1 MEIGTSDFEKKEA
14 EPPSNLVFKI
24 NPYLRKLAEVSGAIK
39 KQFFPSAEENNTC
52 DFSSED
58 PLGEDKNILVKG
70 LVQKYPRRVLLEL
83 TMSCAAYCRF
93 CTRRRKVSDI
103 KEGQL
108 SKKDIENVVDYLKKH
123 EDINEVVIS
132 GGDPLM
138 AQDILVYA
146 LEKLGKLKQ
155 LTILRV
161 HTRVP
166 VSNPR
171 LVGSKVL
178 DAFTRIKKQVF
189 YLSVHFD
196 HPDEITKETISAIG
210 KIRKTGA
217 ILLSQTVFLQGV
229 NDSVETLR
237 VLFTRLAELGI
248 RPYYIYRCDPVKGA
262 EHFLVP
268 FEKEIQ
274 IMTDLKKEVSGIAY
288 PMYVIDA
295 PGGSGKVPVGLN
307 FWKGER
313 RFFWDYEGKKIE
325 VVGP

>member
-1 MEIGTSDFEKKEA
+1 MEIGTSDFEKKEE

-24 NPYLRKLAEVSGAIK
+24 NPYLRKLAGVSAAVK
-39 KQFFPSAEENNTC
+39 RQFFPSAEENEVC

-58 PLGEDKNILVKG
+58 PLDEDKNILVKG

-93 CTRRRKVSDI
+93 CTRRRMVSDI
-103 KEGQL
+103 KKGQL
-108 SKKDIENVVDYLKKH
+108 EKKDIENVVDYLKKH
-123 EDINEVVIS
+123 EDINEVIIS

-146 LEKLGKLKQ
+146 LEKLSKLKQ

-171 LVGSKVL
+171 LVGKKVL
-178 DAFTRIKKQVF
+178 DAFARIKKQAF
-189 YLSVHFD
+189 YLSIHCE
-196 HPDEITKETISAIG
+196 HPDEITKEVTLAIS

-217 ILLSQTVFLQGV
+217 VLLSQTVFLKGV
-229 NDSVETLR
+229 NDSVETLKN
-237 VLFTRLAELGI
+237 LFTRLVELGI

-268 FEKEIQ
+268 FEREIQ
-274 IMTDLKKEVSGIAY
+274 IMTDLKKEVSGLAY

-307 FWKGER
+307 FWKGEKR
-313 RFFWDYEGKKIE
+313 AFWDYEGKRIE